1 MTSTILVTGGLGFIG
16 SHTCVELLNQG
27 HNVIIVDN
35 LQNSKL
41 TALDNI
47 LQLTCDRIGWVKHCE
62 CDLTCYTNV
71 DFIFQSYVIDLVIHF
86 AGLKSVN
93 ESVENPLLYY
103 ADNITM
109 TTNLLKCM
117 SIYNCKKIIFSSS
130 ATVYGDVKN
139 LPIKEIDE
147 IGQTVTNPYGKTK
160 YIIEQILQDLY
171 ISDKSWSIV
180 ILRYFNPVGAHE
192 SGLLGENPNNIPNN
206 LMPYLLDVAIKK
218 RDILHIYG
226 NTYETPDG
234 TCIRDFIHV
243 VDLAEGHICA
253 IKKTSEFGVH
263 VYNLGSGIGTSVLE
277 LVTTFIAVTNQNIP
291 YEFSE
296 KRLGDVRSTY
306 TDPSKAYVELG
317 WITTRSITHICKDSW
332 NYIVTNTNQNI

>member
-27 HNVIIVDN
+27 HNVIIADN
-35 LQNSKL
+35 LRNSKI

-47 LQLTCDRIGWVKHCE
+47 LKLSHNKTGLVKHYE

-71 DFIFQSYVIDLVIHF
+71 DFIFSSYVIDLVIHF

-117 SIYNCKKIIFSSS
+117 SRYNCKKIIFSSS
-130 ATVYGDVKN
+130 ATVYGDVKS
-139 LPIKEIDE
+139 LPIKETDTV
-147 IGQTVTNPYGKTK
+147 GQTITNPYGKTK

-171 ISDKSWSIV
+171 ISDKTWSII

-192 SGLLGENPNNIPNN
+192 SGLLGEDPNDIPNN

-218 RDILHIYG
+218 RNMLHIFG
-226 NTYETPDG
+226 NTYETLDG

-253 IKKTSEFGVH
+253 MKKTNEVGVH
-263 VYNLGSGIGTSVLE
+263 IYNLGSGKGTSVLE
-277 LVTTFIAVTNQNIP
+277 LVKTFMAITGQNIP
-291 YEFSE
+291 YEFVD
-296 KRLGDVRSTY
+296 KRVGDVEATY
-306 TDPSKAYVELG
+306 TNPSKALMELQ
-317 WITTRSITHICKDSW
+317 WVTTRSITDICRDSW
-332 NYIVTNTNQNI
+332 NYVIKNA